1 MLTFKEQKLKEFR
14 EKYNY
19 TSFTWNGDVFDGEKI
34 AKQTRREVIA
44 FLSSTIDEAEKAAFE
59 REQIFLIGLLEEV
72 LIDTIGE
79 ERTNL
84 NILKIKRTYL
94 AKLGGVKE

>member
-44 FLSSTIDEAEKAAFE
+44 FLSSTIDEAEIKTLKYL
-59 REQIFLIGLLEEV
+59 QEV
-72 LIDTIGE
+72 ETC
-79 ERTNL
+79 TNGSICSAHKTHDVAEYSRL
-84 NILKIKRTYL
+84 WLV
-94 AKLGGVKE
+94 KLGGVKE